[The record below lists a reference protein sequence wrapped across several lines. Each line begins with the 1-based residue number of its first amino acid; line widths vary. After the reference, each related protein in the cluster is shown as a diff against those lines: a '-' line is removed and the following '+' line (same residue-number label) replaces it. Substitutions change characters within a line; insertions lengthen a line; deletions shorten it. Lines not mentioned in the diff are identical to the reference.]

1 MSVSYPFSVSES
13 DDSESDDDDDDI
25 SLLFSSAKAQLLR
38 ETVRR
43 GWQTSKYLYSMKSHC
58 CGQHKKWKDIKQ
70 MGKSELFRWH
80 NPLPAKEKKEKV
92 IKYVIPFNEN
102 HIITLSHD
110 FTNINRWNSL
120 ILSCWYS
127 TWQIFEN

>member
-43 GWQTSKYLYSMKSHC
+43 G
-58 CGQHKKWKDIKQ
+58 
-70 MGKSELFRWH
+70 
-80 NPLPAKEKKEKV
+80 
-92 IKYVIPFNEN
+92 
-102 HIITLSHD
+102 
-110 FTNINRWNSL
+110 
-120 ILSCWYS
+120 
-127 TWQIFEN
+127 

>member
-43 GWQTSKYLYSMKSHC
+43 GWQTSKYLYSMKTVIAVVS
-58 CGQHKKWKDIKQ
+58 I
-70 MGKSELFRWH
+70 KSE
-80 NPLPAKEKKEKV
+80 K
-92 IKYVIPFNEN
+92 
-102 HIITLSHD
+102 T
-110 FTNINRWNSL
+110 
-120 ILSCWYS
+120 
-127 TWQIFEN
+127 